1 MKTSFNFHRMFF
13 LFDPG
18 LKFQILIQGEVVLR
32 EELQRLEGT
41 GEKEVAE
48 EHIPKEQEVTEEHIP
63 KEQEVTEE
71 HFPKEQ
77 EVTEEHIPKEQ
88 EVTEGHIEGVGEEHL
103 GQEHMEKVVK
113 TIRFRQ
119 ILYHLQSIIIVICRI
134 MQVMTVTT
142 VRSTTS
148 KCHQVS
154 REYLWYYFTISEHRI
169 IANVPNVSL

>member
-18 LKFQILIQGEVVLR
+18 LKFQIFIQGEVVLR

-63 KEQEVTEE
+63 KEQEVTE
-71 HFPKEQ
+71 
-77 EVTEEHIPKEQ
+77 
-88 EVTEGHIEGVGEEHL
+88 GHIEGVGEEHL
-103 GQEHMEKVVK
+103 GQEHMEKVLK

>member
-63 KEQEVTEE
+63 KEQEVTE
-71 HFPKEQ
+71 
-77 EVTEEHIPKEQ
+77 
-88 EVTEGHIEGVGEEHL
+88 GHIEGVGEEHL
-103 GQEHMEKVVK
+103 GQEHMEKVLK

>member
-18 LKFQILIQGEVVLR
+18 LKFQIFIQGEVVLR

-41 GEKEVAE
+41 GEKEVA
-48 EHIPKEQEVTEEHIP
+48 EEHIP

-103 GQEHMEKVVK
+103 GQEHMEKVLK

>member
-48 EHIPKEQEVTEEHIP
+48 EHIPKEQEVTEEH
-63 KEQEVTEE
+63 
-71 HFPKEQ
+71 FPKEQ

-113 TIRFRQ
+113 IIRIRQ

>member
-48 EHIPKEQEVTEEHIP
+48 EHIPKEQEVTEEH
-63 KEQEVTEE
+63 
-71 HFPKEQ
+71 FPKEQ

-103 GQEHMEKVVK
+103 GQEHMEKVLK